1 MDEATGGTVLVIGAV
16 SGPEGAVHLA
26 LTRIDVVLLAR
37 LAPVQVICGLFDA
50 SADAMAV
57 AERLAECGWSGRLT
71 VLAPGLPD
79 RRMVQRELQAVATG
93 ITVEVI
99 AGH

>member
-1 MDEATGGTVLVIGAV
+1 MDEATGGTVLVIGGV
-16 SGPEGAVHLA
+16 SGPDGAARLPLA
-26 LTRIDVVLLAR
+26 RIDAAVLAR
-37 LAPVQVICGLFDA
+37 LAPVQVICALFDA

-57 AERLAECGWSGRLT
+57 AERLTECGWSGRLT

-79 RRMVQRELQAVATG
+79 RRMVQRELQVVATG